1 MARTGR
7 RVTTADG
14 FYDTTRM
21 YHRYRI
27 PGLSHFESY
36 RVVESLYQPPIPF
49 PEDVSP
55 ELLSALGEVEDRRD
69 EEHKRRVLEAA
80 YYDYETL
87 HSTLERIGPIPN
99 TEYEEYHARHEE
111 PGKHIIVKLANV
123 DVMNPLRVFRFKMY
137 RWLGS
142 DPDVYLVCTRHRVAD
157 AFLKR
162 FRAGRPHWTV
172 QYPKIDLQ
180 RMTTEGEGIVLT
192 GTFGDIK
199 GRPNLRST
207 SLSGFKVNEDAAWLD
222 ASAIGQLKTTIVQ
235 HRLQGEDI
243 SMMVTT
249 RGSIMIY
256 GVEEISAQL
265 ALVTQAYERIVK
277 KYETGP
283 FHSVTPASAPVGRLE

>member
-7 RVTTADG
+7 RVSGADE
-14 FYDTTRM
+14 FYETTRM

-27 PGLSHFESY
+27 PGLRRFESY
-36 RVVESLYQPPIPF
+36 DVVESLHQPPIPF
-49 PEDVSP
+49 PEDGSS
-55 ELLSALGEVEDRRD
+55 EFLSTLGDISSWSD
-69 EEHKRRVLEAA
+69 EERKRRVLEAA

-87 HSTLERIGPIPN
+87 HSRLERIGPLPN
-99 TEYEEYHARHEE
+99 TEYDEYHARHEE
-111 PGKHIIVKLANV
+111 PGKHIIVRLANV
-123 DVMNPLRVFRFKMY
+123 DVMNPLRVYRFRMY
-137 RWLGS
+137 RWQGP
-142 DPDVYLVCTRHRVAD
+142 DPDVYLVCTRHKVAD
-157 AFLKR
+157 TFLKR

-172 QYPKIDLQ
+172 QYPKVDLQ

-207 SLSGFKVNEDAAWLD
+207 SLSGFRVNEDAAWLD

-243 SMMVTT
+243 SMMVTN

-256 GVEEISAQL
+256 GVEEIPAQL

-277 KYETGP
+277 KYEIGP
-283 FHSVTPASAPVGRLE
+283 LHSMTPSSSHVKVLD